1 MNMIFLDLNP
11 VVYLPKDSHLI
22 CELLNIEVP
31 QLNYKEE
38 FKNVS
43 YFVKIK
49 GEFKEQRPLQQF
61 QRLLLD
67 AVSSKS
73 FDYLIHYSWRV
84 DGDHH
89 YDHVVR
95 IRPTETL
102 KNNGCYLVTTN
113 PLFWVQRNFFSQIT
127 PMRRVFSDI
136 KVKDPFFC
144 QPALDPMSILRKTA
158 KIFNRTEEDRLLK
171 DQKEPFRVFVK
182 DDMRV
187 PPVDWSRYASW
198 LNSNTEQTLPVP
210 TLDNLYQTN
219 LKAPLSSQPVKN
231 EDDQEREYQLFKREN
246 GIENMLMYED
256 DVSKVTGIPVGTLR
270 DMVKEENG
278 FPRPVRISKRR
289 KAWRAKDIFLW
300 DKSLKYID

>member
-11 VVYLPKDSHLI
+11 VVYLRKDFYLS
-22 CELLNIEVP
+22 CELLSIEVP

-43 YFVKIK
+43 YFDKIK
-49 GEFKEQRPLQQF
+49 GEFREQRPLQQF

-67 AVSSKS
+67 MVSSKY

-95 IRPTETL
+95 VRPTEALT
-102 KNNGCYLVTTN
+102 NNGCYLVTTN
-113 PLFWVQRNFFSQIT
+113 PLFWLQRNFLSRIT
-127 PMRRVFSDI
+127 PMRRVFSDL

-171 DQKEPFRVFVK
+171 DQKAAFRVFVK

-187 PPVDWSRYASW
+187 PPVEWSTYVAW
-198 LNSNTEQTLPVP
+198 LNKEHDQASQAP
-210 TLDNLYQTN
+210 TLDNL
-219 LKAPLSSQPVKN
+219 
-231 EDDQEREYQLFKREN
+231 
-246 GIENMLMYED
+246 
-256 DVSKVTGIPVGTLR
+256 
-270 DMVKEENG
+270 
-278 FPRPVRISKRR
+278 R
-289 KAWRAKDIFLW
+289 K
-300 DKSLKYID
+300 